1 MNINFNKFLYN
12 VLFTNLIMGFPKMQ
26 TSFPYFDIIIFGV
39 IAIFLILR
47 LKNILGTKTDIED
60 PNFTK
65 EQSGKKFSN
74 IIPLKTNINKAS
86 STEIQKIIKVD
97 PQFNVDDFLSGS
109 ETFFR
114 MVLECFVNGNIDNI
128 EEYTKPSVLKS
139 FKSAIND
146 RIQEKEIEIIELNSI
161 KKHEILSV
169 NITKISIKIRVLFE
183 TLQVR
188 ALMDKDKKIIDGDKD
203 NEILVKD
210 EWVFERKINT
220 NNQNWVLIETKSI

>member
-1 MNINFNKFLYN
+1 
-12 VLFTNLIMGFPKMQ
+12 MQ

-39 IAIFLILR
+39 IAVFLILR

-60 PNFTK
+60 PNINK

-74 IIPLKTNINKAS
+74 VFPLKTNINNDPS
-86 STEIQKIIKVD
+86 NEVQKIVKVD

-109 ETFFR
+109 EMFFK
-114 MVLECFVNGNIDNI
+114 MVLESFVNGNIDNI

-139 FKSAIND
+139 FKNAIND
-146 RIQEKEIEIIELNSI
+146 RIKENEIEIIELNSI

-169 NITKISIKIRVLFE
+169 NITKTSIKIKVLFE
-183 TLQVR
+183 TFQIR

-203 NEILVKD
+203 NQILVKD

-220 NNQNWVLIETKSI
+220 NNNNWVLIETKSV

>member
-1 MNINFNKFLYN
+1 
-12 VLFTNLIMGFPKMQ
+12 MQ
-26 TSFPYFDIIIFGV
+26 TSFPYFDIVIFGV
-39 IAIFLILR
+39 IAVFLILR

-60 PNFTK
+60 PNTNK

-74 IIPLKTNINKAS
+74 VFPLKININNDPS
-86 STEIQKIIKVD
+86 NEVQKIVKVD
-97 PQFNVDDFLSGS
+97 PQFNVADFLSGS
-109 ETFFR
+109 EMFFK
-114 MVLECFVNGNIDNI
+114 MVLESFVNGNIDNI

-139 FKSAIND
+139 FKDAIND
-146 RIQEKEIEIIELNSI
+146 RIKENEIEIIELNSI

-169 NITKISIKIRVLFE
+169 NITKTSIKIKVLFE
-183 TLQVR
+183 TFQIR

-220 NNQNWVLIETKSI
+220 NNNNWVLIETKSV

>member
-1 MNINFNKFLYN
+1 
-12 VLFTNLIMGFPKMQ
+12 MQ
-26 TSFPYFDIIIFGV
+26 TSFPYFDIVIFGV
-39 IAIFLILR
+39 IAVFLILR

-60 PNFTK
+60 PNINK

-74 IIPLKTNINKAS
+74 VFPLKTNINNDPS
-86 STEIQKIIKVD
+86 NEVQKIVKVD

-109 ETFFR
+109 EMFFK
-114 MVLECFVNGNIDNI
+114 MVLESFVNGNIDNI

-139 FKSAIND
+139 FKDAIND
-146 RIQEKEIEIIELNSI
+146 RIKENEIEIIELNSI

-169 NITKISIKIRVLFE
+169 NITKTSIKIKVLFE
-183 TLQVR
+183 TFQIR

-220 NNQNWVLIETKSI
+220 NNNNWVLIETKSV

>member
-1 MNINFNKFLYN
+1 
-12 VLFTNLIMGFPKMQ
+12 V
-26 TSFPYFDIIIFGV
+26 IFGV
-39 IAIFLILR
+39 IAVFLILR

-60 PNFTK
+60 PNTNK

-74 IIPLKTNINKAS
+74 VFPLKTNINNDPS
-86 STEIQKIIKVD
+86 SEVQKIVKVD

-109 ETFFR
+109 EMFFK
-114 MVLECFVNGNIDNI
+114 MVLESFVNGNIDNI

-139 FKSAIND
+139 FKNAIND
-146 RIQEKEIEIIELNSI
+146 RIKENEIEIIELNSI
-161 KKHEILSV
+161 KKHEILSA
-169 NITKISIKIRVLFE
+169 NITKTSIKIRVLFE
-183 TLQVR
+183 TLQIR

-220 NNQNWVLIETKSI
+220 NNNNWVLIETKSV

>member
-1 MNINFNKFLYN
+1 
-12 VLFTNLIMGFPKMQ
+12 MQ
-26 TSFPYFDIIIFGV
+26 TSFPYFDIVIFGV
-39 IAIFLILR
+39 IAVFLILR

-60 PNFTK
+60 PNINK

-74 IIPLKTNINKAS
+74 VFPLKTNINNDPS
-86 STEIQKIIKVD
+86 NEVQKIVKVD

-109 ETFFR
+109 EMFFK
-114 MVLECFVNGNIDNI
+114 MVLESFVNGNIDNI

-139 FKSAIND
+139 FKNAIND
-146 RIQEKEIEIIELNSI
+146 RIKENEIEIIELNSI
-161 KKHEILSV
+161 KKHEILSA
-169 NITKISIKIRVLFE
+169 NITKTSIKIRVLFE
-183 TLQVR
+183 TLQIR

-220 NNQNWVLIETKSI
+220 NNNNWVLIETKSV

>member
-1 MNINFNKFLYN
+1 
-12 VLFTNLIMGFPKMQ
+12 MQ
-26 TSFPYFDIIIFGV
+26 TSFPYFDIVIFGV
-39 IAIFLILR
+39 IAVFLILR

-60 PNFTK
+60 PNINK

-74 IIPLKTNINKAS
+74 VFPLKTNINNDPS
-86 STEIQKIIKVD
+86 NEVQKILKVD

-109 ETFFR
+109 EMFFK
-114 MVLECFVNGNIDNI
+114 MVLESFVNGNIDNI

-139 FKSAIND
+139 FKDAIND
-146 RIQEKEIEIIELNSI
+146 RIKENEIEIIELNSI
-161 KKHEILSV
+161 KKHEILSA
-169 NITKISIKIRVLFE
+169 NITKTSIKIRVLFE
-183 TLQVR
+183 TLQIR

-220 NNQNWVLIETKSI
+220 NNNNWVLIETKSV

>member
-1 MNINFNKFLYN
+1 
-12 VLFTNLIMGFPKMQ
+12 MQ
-26 TSFPYFDIIIFGV
+26 TSFPYFDIVIFGV
-39 IAIFLILR
+39 IAVFLILR

-60 PNFTK
+60 PNINK

-74 IIPLKTNINKAS
+74 VFPLKTNINNDS
-86 STEIQKIIKVD
+86 SNEVQKIVKVD

-109 ETFFR
+109 EMFFK
-114 MVLECFVNGNIDNI
+114 MVLESFVNGNIDNI

-139 FKSAIND
+139 FKNAIND
-146 RIQEKEIEIIELNSI
+146 RIKENEIEIIELNSI
-161 KKHEILSV
+161 KKHEILSA
-169 NITKISIKIRVLFE
+169 NITKTSIKIRVLFE
-183 TLQVR
+183 TLQIR

-220 NNQNWVLIETKSI
+220 NNNNWVLIETKSV

>member
-1 MNINFNKFLYN
+1 
-12 VLFTNLIMGFPKMQ
+12 MQ
-26 TSFPYFDIIIFGV
+26 TSFPYFDIVIFGV
-39 IAIFLILR
+39 IAVFLILR

-60 PNFTK
+60 PNINK

-74 IIPLKTNINKAS
+74 VFPLKTNINNDS
-86 STEIQKIIKVD
+86 SNEVQKIVKVD

-109 ETFFR
+109 EMFFK
-114 MVLECFVNGNIDNI
+114 MVLESFVNGNIDNI

-139 FKSAIND
+139 FKDAIND
-146 RIQEKEIEIIELNSI
+146 RIKENEIEIIELNSI
-161 KKHEILSV
+161 KKHEILSA
-169 NITKISIKIRVLFE
+169 NITKTSIKIRVLFE
-183 TLQVR
+183 TLQIR

-220 NNQNWVLIETKSI
+220 NNNNWVLIETKSV

>member
-1 MNINFNKFLYN
+1 
-12 VLFTNLIMGFPKMQ
+12 MQ
-26 TSFPYFDIIIFGV
+26 TSFPYFDIVIFGV
-39 IAIFLILR
+39 IAVFLILR

-60 PNFTK
+60 PNINK

-74 IIPLKTNINKAS
+74 VFPLKTNINDDS
-86 STEIQKIIKVD
+86 SNEVQKILKVD

-109 ETFFR
+109 EMFFK
-114 MVLECFVNGNIDNI
+114 MVLESFVNGNIDNI

-139 FKSAIND
+139 FKNAIND
-146 RIQEKEIEIIELNSI
+146 RIKENEIEIIELNSI
-161 KKHEILSV
+161 KKHEILSA
-169 NITKISIKIRVLFE
+169 NITKTSIKIRVLFE
-183 TLQVR
+183 TLQIR

-220 NNQNWVLIETKSI
+220 NNNWVLIETKSV

>member
-1 MNINFNKFLYN
+1 
-12 VLFTNLIMGFPKMQ
+12 MQ
-26 TSFPYFDIIIFGV
+26 TSFPYFDIVIFGV
-39 IAIFLILR
+39 IAVFLILR

-60 PNFTK
+60 PNTNK

-74 IIPLKTNINKAS
+74 VFPLKTNINNDPS
-86 STEIQKIIKVD
+86 NEVQKIVKVD
-97 PQFNVDDFLSGS
+97 PQFNVADFLSGS
-109 ETFFR
+109 EMFFK
-114 MVLECFVNGNIDNI
+114 MVLESFVNGNIDNI

-139 FKSAIND
+139 FKNAIND
-146 RIQEKEIEIIELNSI
+146 RIKENEIEIIELNSI

-169 NITKISIKIRVLFE
+169 NLTKTSIKIKVLFE
-183 TLQVR
+183 TFQIR

-220 NNQNWVLIETKSI
+220 NNNNWVLIETKSV

>member
-1 MNINFNKFLYN
+1 
-12 VLFTNLIMGFPKMQ
+12 MQ

-74 IIPLKTNINKAS
+74 IIPLKTNINNDPS
-86 STEIQKIIKVD
+86 NEVQKIVKVD
-97 PQFNVDDFLSGS
+97 PQFNVEDFLSGS
-109 ETFFR
+109 EGFFK
-114 MVLECFVNGNIDNI
+114 MVLESFVHGNIDNI

-139 FKSAIND
+139 FKDAIND
-146 RIQEKEIEIIELNSI
+146 RIKENEIEIIELSSI
-161 KKHEILSV
+161 KKHEVLSV
-169 NITKISIKIRVLFE
+169 SISKTSIKIRVLFE
-183 TLQVR
+183 TFQIR

-220 NNQNWVLIETKSI
+220 NKQNWVLIETKSI

>member
-1 MNINFNKFLYN
+1 
-12 VLFTNLIMGFPKMQ
+12 MQ
-26 TSFPYFDIIIFGV
+26 TSFPYFDIVIFGV
-39 IAIFLILR
+39 IAVFLILR

-60 PNFTK
+60 PNINK

-74 IIPLKTNINKAS
+74 VFPLKTNINNDPS
-86 STEIQKIIKVD
+86 NEVQKILKVD

-109 ETFFR
+109 EMFFK
-114 MVLECFVNGNIDNI
+114 MVLESFVNGNIDNI

-139 FKSAIND
+139 FKNAIND
-146 RIQEKEIEIIELNSI
+146 RIQEKEIEIIELSSI

-169 NITKISIKIRVLFE
+169 NLTKTSIKIKVLFE
-183 TLQVR
+183 TFQIR

-220 NNQNWVLIETKSI
+220 NNNNWVLIETKSV

>member
-1 MNINFNKFLYN
+1 
-12 VLFTNLIMGFPKMQ
+12 MQ

-39 IAIFLILR
+39 IAVFLILR

-60 PNFTK
+60 PNINK

-74 IIPLKTNINKAS
+74 VFPLKTNINNDPS
-86 STEIQKIIKVD
+86 NEVQKIVKVD
-97 PQFNVDDFLSGS
+97 PQFNVADFLSGS
-109 ETFFR
+109 EMFFK
-114 MVLECFVNGNIDNI
+114 MVLESFVNGNIDNI

-139 FKSAIND
+139 FKDAIND
-146 RIQEKEIEIIELNSI
+146 RIKENEIEIIELNSI

-169 NITKISIKIRVLFE
+169 NITKTSIKIKVLFE
-183 TLQVR
+183 TFQIR

-220 NNQNWVLIETKSI
+220 NNNNWVLIETKSV